1 MKTLATNIRKNGYDY
16 KLIQRTSRAAIY
28 SQSEQGK
35 IIAYEV
41 GMVKSSKG
49 GEIQGNVIEAGESF
63 WGNEDFGRIAWT
75 KNTLEQAIEKY
86 NEINARPAKQ

>member
-1 MKTLATNIRKNGYDY
+1 
-16 KLIQRTSRAAIY
+16 
-28 SQSEQGK
+28 
-35 IIAYEV
+35 
-41 GMVKSSKG
+41 MVKSSKG